1 MSQNF
6 NPYEA
11 SPDLSQPENLQ
22 VDPYLASRGQT
33 MLTQMTV
40 VGILQIV
47 QGALESFLAAS
58 LIAFAFLFPMFAAQA
73 TPATAPQ
80 MPPNVMF
87 GLTMYYGIAG
97 SLTLLFG
104 ILRIMT
110 GIMSFWFRGRLLLFI
125 SLFGGLV
132 SCSTFYCSITS
143 IALAIY
149 GAIVLTQPGIKYAFQ
164 LAKNRM
170 PAKSI
175 RTAFGQAFFG
185 QRGAS

>member
-1 MSQNF
+1 MSQNV

-11 SPDLSQPENLQ
+11 SPDLGQPENLQ

-33 MLTQMTV
+33 MLTQLTV
-40 VGILQIV
+40 VGIFQIV

-73 TPATAPQ
+73 SPGTAPP
-80 MPPNVMF
+80 MPPNFMF

-97 SLTLLFG
+97 GLTLFFG
-104 ILRIMT
+104 ILRVIT
-110 GIMSFWFRGRLLLFI
+110 GITSFWFRGRLLLFI

-149 GAIVLTQPGIKYAFQ
+149 GAIVLNQPGIKYAFQ

-170 PAKSI
+170 PANRI
-175 RTAFGQAFFG
+175 RNAFGRAYFG
-185 QRGAS
+185 QRGAI